1 MYVRHDVHHYSFQ
14 YHESLIKREKC
25 AQIAAI
31 EKFSK
36 REMHNS
42 VQRTENERKIFIRAA
57 IYKNRCSY
65 NILIE
70 VSEIQDV

>member
-14 YHESLIKREKC
+14 FHEFDKEGKVCTDSSYRKIFKTC
-25 AQIAAI
+25 
-31 EKFSK
+31 
-36 REMHNS
+36 EMHNS

-57 IYKNRCSY
+57 VYKNRCSY

-70 VSEIQDV
+70 VLEI